1 ETRHS
6 GAQLPSHCREL
17 AEISNTSKPLKEQND
32 RSYEEPNDRTSNAYT
47 PWVPDPV
54 TGYYRPENR
63 AKELDPP
70 GIFRL
75 DPPGIF
81 RLDPPGIFKLDP
93 LGIRS
98 FVSLTLLL
106 NFFFPFSFAAWS
118 SLLSREWRSGT
129 RVDDA
134 GIALCYTETRH
145 SGAQLPSHCRE
156 LAEISNTSKPL
167 KEQNDRSYE
176 EPNDRTSNAYT
187 PWVPDPVTGYYRPE
201 NRAKE
206 LDPPG
211 IFRLDPP
218 GIFRLDPPGIF
229 KLDPLGIRSFVSLT
243 LLLNFFFPFSF
254 AAWSSLLSR
263 EWRSGTRVDDA
274 GIALCYTL
282 ESDLDYEDYLNYNED
297 SNDYPWDDEALA
309 NLDNSFSGI

>member
-1 ETRHS
+1 MANLPFQISASDVMIPSDFDAALTPLNRGTREAADRTMLVPRNAGTPPLASCWKTSCPLASSAPMAATNPIMASRPLITSGAGPLNASTSETRHS

-17 AEISNTSKPLKEQND
+17 AEISNTLKPLKEQND

-81 RLDPPGIFKLDP
+81 RLDR

-98 FVSLTLLL
+98 SVSLTLLL

-134 GIALCYTETRH
+134 GIALCYTFRYSTR
-145 SGAQLPSHCRE
+145 C
-156 LAEISNTSKPL
+156 
-167 KEQNDRSYE
+167 
-176 EPNDRTSNAYT
+176 
-187 PWVPDPVTGYYRPE
+187 
-201 NRAKE
+201 
-206 LDPPG
+206 
-211 IFRLDPP
+211 
-218 GIFRLDPPGIF
+218 
-229 KLDPLGIRSFVSLT
+229 
-243 LLLNFFFPFSF
+243 
-254 AAWSSLLSR
+254 SS
-263 EWRSGTRVDDA
+263 
-274 GIALCYTL
+274 
-282 ESDLDYEDYLNYNED
+282 
-297 SNDYPWDDEALA
+297 
-309 NLDNSFSGI
+309 